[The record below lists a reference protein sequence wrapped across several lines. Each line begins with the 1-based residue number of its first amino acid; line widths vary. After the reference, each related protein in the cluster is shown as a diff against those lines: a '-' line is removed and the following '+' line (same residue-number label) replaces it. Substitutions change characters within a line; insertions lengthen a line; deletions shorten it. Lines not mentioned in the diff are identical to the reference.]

1 MIQINKEKQISNDT
15 TKLIIKTA
23 KDSIVTP
30 KVKPKKLKVNNQVIE
45 PSEEQNTESLFIIY

>member
-30 KVKPKKLKVNNQVIE
+30 KVEPKKLKVNNQVIE